1 MGKFDVTDKKKKAHL
16 SALSNQEDIFA
27 KMSFEVEED
36 TELRDLVTSALQ
48 TSGVLG
54 KIKAQLRSNVYLA
67 IEGEDELKKKSNHV
81 NTKLDR
87 FASTSEG
94 RLALQLIREFLVFFG
109 LDYSQMVFEPEAVEG
124 RGVTLRDRE
133 ELIENLGFAETL
145 NQDVPLLSEII
156 KLSKVSV
163 LKSETPTP
171 TSEAKKF
178 LFRNEEDLSLASDKS
193 SVTSSSAKSP
203 EHSFSNVNNKSSLN
217 VSKKSEL
224 KDFDSTYTLNCSNNN
239 DKSRLDESAAQKS
252 LLGDL
257 PPLGGGGPQL
267 GKNPSLSLA
276 PLKKVPPVAKVEAT
290 KKEDPKPKP
299 AVEVKPMASVKPSE
313 PTPSAAAPPAPE
325 PQSLSITEDIDE
337 EMDEFLN
344 SSISASDDFTKEES
358 VSEGASLRAD
368 YEEKL

>member
-1 MGKFDVTDKKKKAHL
+1 VTRKRKHTY
-16 SALSNQEDIFA
+16 LSNQEDIFVI
-27 KMSFEVEED
+27 MSFEVEED

-156 KLSKVSV
+156 KLSKVFV

-178 LFRNEEDLSLASDKS
+178 LFRNEEDLSVASDKS

-217 VSKKSEL
+217 VTKKSEL
-224 KDFDSTYTLNCSNNN
+224 KDFDSTYTLNSSNN
-239 DKSRLDESAAQKS
+239 DKSKIDESAAQKS

-257 PPLGGGGPQL
+257 PPLGGGPQL

-276 PLKKVPPVAKVEAT
+276 PLKKVPPVAKIEAT

-313 PTPSAAAPPAPE
+313 PPSAPE

>member
-1 MGKFDVTDKKKKAHL
+1 MTFLRYLKFDVTDKKKKAHL

-36 TELRDLVTSALQ
+36 TELRDLVTLALQ

-67 IEGEDELKKKSNHV
+67 IEGEDELKVLFMQFFCPLHKCKFFPFQKKSNHV

-109 LDYSQMVFEPEAVEG
+109 LDYSQMVFEPEAIEG

-156 KLSKVSV
+156 KLSKVFV

-171 TSEAKKF
+171 TSEAKK
-178 LFRNEEDLSLASDKS
+178 
-193 SVTSSSAKSP
+193 
-203 EHSFSNVNNKSSLN
+203 
-217 VSKKSEL
+217 
-224 KDFDSTYTLNCSNNN
+224 
-239 DKSRLDESAAQKS
+239 
-252 LLGDL
+252 
-257 PPLGGGGPQL
+257 
-267 GKNPSLSLA
+267 
-276 PLKKVPPVAKVEAT
+276 
-290 KKEDPKPKP
+290 
-299 AVEVKPMASVKPSE
+299 
-313 PTPSAAAPPAPE
+313 
-325 PQSLSITEDIDE
+325 
-337 EMDEFLN
+337 
-344 SSISASDDFTKEES
+344 
-358 VSEGASLRAD
+358 
-368 YEEKL
+368 

>member
-1 MGKFDVTDKKKKAHL
+1 MG
-16 SALSNQEDIFA
+16 QEDIFVT
-27 KMSFEVEED
+27 MSFEVEED

-109 LDYSQMVFEPEAVEG
+109 LDYSQMVFEPEAIEG

-156 KLSKVSV
+156 KLSKVFV

-203 EHSFSNVNNKSSLN
+203 EHSISNVNNKSSLN
-217 VSKKSEL
+217 VTKKSEL
-224 KDFDSTYTLNCSNNN
+224 KDFDSTYTLNSSNN
-239 DKSRLDESAAQKS
+239 DKSKIDESAAQKS

-257 PPLGGGGPQL
+257 PPLGGGPQL

-276 PLKKVPPVAKVEAT
+276 PLK
-290 KKEDPKPKP
+290 
-299 AVEVKPMASVKPSE
+299 
-313 PTPSAAAPPAPE
+313 
-325 PQSLSITEDIDE
+325 
-337 EMDEFLN
+337 
-344 SSISASDDFTKEES
+344 
-358 VSEGASLRAD
+358 
-368 YEEKL
+368 